1 METTTPPPPSEAAEQ
16 AEQPEPRRRRGRR
29 IEQRPRPVRLWSWP
43 KLIFYFPL
51 MLAAFVCA
59 IGSTIWPD
67 RAGLWGTLFISVFLI
82 NTVIMAFD
90 FPRTASLNL
99 VLGLILLLLGGFL
112 VNQHLYTFWPGLEQ
126 LASRIHPEANNHFY
140 WLIGGTFGIVFL
152 IVWIIDFRFNYW
164 LVYPNE
170 IIHRHGVL
178 GNVDRYPAPG
188 LEMRKEITDVFEY
201 AILRSGRLIIQP
213 TKGPPIVLDTVMN
226 IDQKQR
232 DIQILLDA
240 LAVEI
245 MPNSASRRDEMVPD
259 ESN

>member
-1 METTTPPPPSEAAEQ
+1 METTTPAPSAAAEQ
-16 AEQPEPRRRRGRR
+16 DEPNASRRRWGRGER
-29 IEQRPRPVRLWSWP
+29 QGPRPVRLWSWP

-67 RAGLWGTLFISVFLI
+67 RAGLWGTLFIIVFLI

-99 VLGLILLLLGGFL
+99 VLGFTLLLLGGFL
-112 VNQHLYTFWPGLEQ
+112 INQQFYTFWPGLEQ
-126 LASRIHPEANNHFY
+126 FASRIHPEANNHFY
-140 WLIGGTFGIVFL
+140 WLIGAIFGIVFL
-152 IVWIIDFRFNYW
+152 IVWIVDFRFNYW

-170 IIHRHGVL
+170 IIHRHGIL
-178 GNVDRYPAPG
+178 GNVERYPAPG
-188 LEMRKEITDVFEY
+188 LEMSKEITDVFEY

-226 IDQKQR
+226 VDQKQR
-232 DIQILLDA
+232 DIQVLLDA
-240 LAVEI
+240 LSVEI
-245 MPNSASRRDEMVPD
+245 VPGASRRRDEAGPG
-259 ESN
+259 ETN

>member
-1 METTTPPPPSEAAEQ
+1 METTTPPPPDAATQPDQAEAAE
-16 AEQPEPRRRRGRR
+16 PDRKRRRRDQSG
-29 IEQRPRPVRLWSWP
+29 PRPVRLWSWP
-43 KLIFYFPL
+43 KVIFYFPL

-67 RAGLWGTLFISVFLI
+67 RAGLWGTLFIFVFVI

-90 FPRTASLNL
+90 FPRTASLSL
-99 VLGLILLLLGGFL
+99 VLAIVLLLLGGFV
-112 VNQHLYTFWPGLEQ
+112 VNQQIYTFWPGLEQ

-140 WLIGGTFGIVFL
+140 WLIGTTFAIVFL
-152 IVWIIDFRFNYW
+152 IVWIVDFRFNYW

-178 GNVDRYPAPG
+178 GNASRYPAPG
-188 LEMRKEITDVFEY
+188 LEMQKEITDVFEY

-232 DIQILLDA
+232 EIQGLLDA
-240 LAVEI
+240 LSVEI
-245 MPNSASRRDEMVPD
+245 RSGGARREQEPG
-259 ESN
+259 